1 MSTKKQMAV
10 RDYNFSDGELKQYGD
25 EIINSIERDIVEFAE
40 RGMTTVRLNN
50 LQQKLVNFDELPT
63 DEILEGIKI
72 SATQYKDASRA
83 NAEIAARSVLVMA
96 ENKFGTDSG
105 NYRQFGDAA
114 LSRQS
119 DNQFYRTLKTIKTSA
134 DKFLL
139 DLAEEGLTQEMI
151 DNLAKLTAFFDKAID
166 DQNTAIKSRDIA
178 TEERIEA
185 GNALYADL
193 VKVCNTGK
201 DIWYNKNEAKYN
213 DYVIYTSP
221 TTKDNTTNPNDTP
234 PE

>member
-10 RDYNFSDGELKQYGD
+10 RDYGFSDGELKQYAD
-25 EIINSIERDIVEFAE
+25 EIISSIERDIVEFSE
-40 RGMTTVRLNN
+40 RGVTTVRLNN

-72 SATQYKDASRA
+72 DATQDKDTARN
-83 NAEIAARSVLVMA
+83 NAEIAARSIFVMA

-105 NYRQFGDAA
+105 KYKQFGDAA
-114 LSRQS
+114 ISRQS

-213 DYVIYTSP
+213 DYVIYTSLN
-221 TTKDNTTNPNDTP
+221 K
-234 PE
+234 

>member
-1 MSTKKQMAV
+1 MSSKKQMAV
-10 RDYNFSDGELKQYGD
+10 RDYGFSDGELKQYAD
-25 EIINSIERDIVEFAE
+25 EIISSIKRDIVEFSE
-40 RGMTTVRLNN
+40 RGVTATRLNA
-50 LQQKLVNFDELPT
+50 LQQKLANFDELPT

-72 SATQYKDASRA
+72 DATQDKDAARS
-83 NAEIAARSVLVMA
+83 NAEIAARTILVMA
-96 ENKFGTDSG
+96 ENTFGTESG
-105 NYRQFGDAA
+105 KYKQFGDAA

-119 DNQFYRTLKTIKTSA
+119 DNQLYRTLKTIKTSA

-139 DLAEEGLTQEMI
+139 DLTEEGLTQAI
-151 DNLAKLTAFFDKAID
+151 VDTLAKLTALFDKTID

-213 DYVIYTSP
+213 DYVIYTTSSS
-221 TTKDNTTNPNDTP
+221 KDNTTNPNDIAP
-234 PE
+234 V

>member
-10 RDYNFSDGELKQYGD
+10 RNYGFSDGELKQYGD

-72 SATQYKDASRA
+72 DATQDKDTARN
-83 NAEIAARSVLVMA
+83 NAEIAARSIFVMA

-105 NYRQFGDAA
+105 KYKQFGNAA
-114 LSRQS
+114 FSRQS

-151 DNLAKLTAFFDKAID
+151 DNLVKLTAFFDKAID

-213 DYVIYTSP
+213 DYVIYTSQ
-221 TTKDNTTNPNDTP
+221 TIKDNTTNPNDMP
-234 PE
+234 SE

>member
-10 RDYNFSDGELKQYGD
+10 RNYGFSDGELKQYGD

-72 SATQYKDASRA
+72 DATQDKDTARN
-83 NAEIAARSVLVMA
+83 NAEIAARSIFVMA

-105 NYRQFGDAA
+105 KYKQFGNAA
-114 LSRQS
+114 FSRQS

-151 DNLAKLTAFFDKAID
+151 DNLVKLTAFFDKAID

-221 TTKDNTTNPNDTP
+221 TTKDNTTNPNDMP
-234 PE
+234 SE

>member
-10 RDYNFSDGELKQYGD
+10 RNYGFSDGELKQYGD

-72 SATQYKDASRA
+72 DATQDKDTARN
-83 NAEIAARSVLVMA
+83 NAEIAARSIFVMA

-105 NYRQFGDAA
+105 KYKQFGNAA
-114 LSRQS
+114 FSRQS

-151 DNLAKLTAFFDKAID
+151 DNLVKLTAFFDKAID

-221 TTKDNTTNPNDTP
+221 TIKDNTTNPNDMP
-234 PE
+234 SE

>member
-10 RDYNFSDGELKQYGD
+10 RDYGFSDGELKQYAD
-25 EIINSIERDIVEFAE
+25 ETISSIERDVVEFSE
-40 RGMTTVRLNN
+40 RGVTPTRLNT
-50 LQQKLVNFDELPT
+50 LRQKLNIFDELPT

-72 SATQYKDASRA
+72 DATQDKDTART
-83 NAEIAARSVLVMA
+83 NAEIAARSIFVMA
-96 ENKFGTDSG
+96 ENKFGTNSG
-105 NYRQFGDAA
+105 KYKQFGDAA
-114 LSRQS
+114 ISRQS

-213 DYVIYTSP
+213 DYVIYTSS
-221 TTKDNTTNPNDTP
+221 TAKDNTTNPNDMP
-234 PE
+234 SE

>member
-1 MSTKKQMAV
+1 MAV
-10 RDYNFSDGELKQYGD
+10 RDYGFSDGELKQYAD
-25 EIINSIERDIVEFAE
+25 ETISSIERDVVEFSE
-40 RGMTTVRLNN
+40 RGVTPTRLNT
-50 LQQKLVNFDELPT
+50 LRQKLNIFDELPT

-72 SATQYKDASRA
+72 DATQDKDTART
-83 NAEIAARSVLVMA
+83 NAEIAARSIFVMA
-96 ENKFGTDSG
+96 ENKFGTNSG
-105 NYRQFGDAA
+105 KYKQFGDAA
-114 LSRQS
+114 ISRQS

-213 DYVIYTSP
+213 DYVIYTSS
-221 TTKDNTTNPNDTP
+221 TAKDNTTNPNDMP
-234 PE
+234 SE

>member
-1 MSTKKQMAV
+1 MAV
-10 RDYNFSDGELKQYGD
+10 RDYNFSDGELKQYAD
-25 EIINSIERDIVEFAE
+25 EIISSIKRDIVEFSE
-40 RGMTTVRLNN
+40 RGATATRLNA
-50 LQQKLVNFDELPT
+50 LQQKLDIFDELPT

-72 SATQYKDASRA
+72 DATQDKDAARS
-83 NAEIAARSVLVMA
+83 NAEIAARTILVMA
-96 ENKFGTDSG
+96 ENTFGTESG
-105 NYRQFGDAA
+105 KYKQFGDAA
-114 LSRQS
+114 FSRQS

-139 DLAEEGLTQEMI
+139 DLAEEGLTQVVI
-151 DNLAKLTAFFDKAID
+151 DNLVGLTTLFDKAID

-185 GNALYADL
+185 GNTLYTDL

-221 TTKDNTTNPNDTP
+221 TTKDNTTNPNDIAP
-234 PE
+234 V

>member
-10 RDYNFSDGELKQYGD
+10 RDYNFSDGELKQHGD

-72 SATQYKDASRA
+72 DATQDKDTART
-83 NAEIAARSVLVMA
+83 NAEIAARSIFVMA

-105 NYRQFGDAA
+105 KYKQFGDAA
-114 LSRQS
+114 ISRQS

-134 DKFLL
+134 DKFLF

-151 DNLAKLTAFFDKAID
+151 DNLAKLTALFDKAID

-213 DYVIYTSP
+213 DYVIYTSS
-221 TTKDNTTNPNDTP
+221 TAKDNTTNPNDTP
-234 PE
+234 SE